1 MIVAKVAKVASL
13 PLTLHQG
20 FARALLIYAL
30 ILAVWGLFAYLRG
43 TNPPGGYLGAMIIL
57 EGLGIVQAL
66 VGVVLLG
73 AGHRPD
79 STLHYLYGAAT
90 VLTLPAAYFM
100 SAGGRERRDSMVF
113 GLAALLLVGVALRAI
128 TTG

>member
-1 MIVAKVAKVASL
+1 MTVAKTTSL

-30 ILAVWGLFAYLRG
+30 MLAVWGLFNYVRG
-43 TNPPGGYLGAMIIL
+43 SNPPGGYLGAMIIL
-57 EGLGIVQAL
+57 EGLAVVQSL

-73 AGHRPD
+73 SGHRPD
-79 STLHYLYGAAT
+79 STLHYLYGGAA

-113 GLAALLLVGVALRAI
+113 GLAALLLVGVALRAM
-128 TTG
+128 TTA